1 MRFQIVSQSFG
12 NLTDIILQDQLT
24 GNRCVVT
31 PELGG
36 IVRQL
41 SLRKGVSLY
50 SILKVPGTPLA
61 LQKDDSSASA
71 LLFPF
76 ASRIP
81 GGKYTFEDRVYQLSL
96 NEDSFPNAI
105 HGLVRDKQFEVVEKT
120 ADENA
125 ATLVLGYK
133 LNGQLPGYPFE
144 VNFSVQYKLAASGAF
159 SLTYKAENL
168 GSTPCPVMFGW
179 HPYFQLGNEKAD
191 AWTIKIPSD
200 TQVTLNDDLMPDG
213 TTAFDGETPLAIYH
227 TTLDACFIAKGGSK
241 KVVTELN
248 SKNQKLNLKITQ
260 EAGAGKFNYIVIY
273 TPPTRDC
280 IAIEPLTGN
289 VNSFNNGEG
298 LNILFPGNN
307 LSGEITV
314 ELV

>member
-1 MRFQIVSQSFG
+1 MRFQIVTQSFG
-12 NLTDIILQDQLT
+12 NLTDIVLQDQLT

-50 SILKVPGTPLA
+50 SLLKVPGTPSA

-81 GGKYTFEDRVYQLSL
+81 GGKYTFEEQEYQLFQ
-96 NEDSFPNAI
+96 NEGGFPNAI
-105 HGLVRDKQFEVVEKT
+105 HGLVRDKNFDIKETV
-120 ADENA
+120 ADENG
-125 ATLVLGYK
+125 ATLVIGYK
-133 LNGQLPGYPFE
+133 LDGRSPGYPF
-144 VNFSVQYKLAASGAF
+144 VVDFSVQYKLSASGAF
-159 SLTYKAENL
+159 TLTYKAENL
-168 GSTPCPVMFGW
+168 GELPCPIMFGW

-213 TTAFDGETPLAIYH
+213 TTPFDGETPLAIYH
-227 TTLDACFIAKGGSK
+227 KSLDACFIAKGGSK
-241 KVVTELN
+241 KVVTELI
-248 SKNQKLNLKITQ
+248 SKNQRLNLKITQ
-260 EAGAGKFNYIVIY
+260 EAGAGKFNYIVVY

-298 LNILFPGNN
+298 LNVLFPGNA
-307 LSGEITV
+307 LTGEITV
-314 ELV
+314 ELD